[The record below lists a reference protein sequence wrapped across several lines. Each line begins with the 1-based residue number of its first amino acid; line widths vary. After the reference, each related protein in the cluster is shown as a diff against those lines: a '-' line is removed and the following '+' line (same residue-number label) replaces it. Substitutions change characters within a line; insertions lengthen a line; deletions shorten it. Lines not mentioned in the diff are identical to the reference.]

1 MDNQQK
7 LVQFP
12 ATLGGFII
20 LAVASV
26 KNYKTNLQQCHFVA
40 KSSTQRERESR
51 KNFSIT
57 TQWQFPDSV

>member
-7 LVQFP
+7 LAQFP

-40 KSSTQRERESR
+40 KSSTQRESR